1 MARRGEHS
9 NPQASRIDH
18 FPIAQVTAH
27 TPQETAPDRSH
38 RGAGGRDDLVDAIG
52 VIAVAMADQHQRDP
66 AQRCQP
72 IDVVILIRSGIDE
85 DNFVAVRSAKHPGVG
100 ALQRH
105 RARVFTEQNRS
116 RLSDRPQYAVRGRG
130 RGHFTSTMSSTS
142 TGASNGNSATPTAER
157 ACAPASP
164 NTSPKNSEAPLTTP
178 G

>member
-1 MARRGEHS
+1 MAGCGQHG
-9 NPQASRIDH
+9 NPQARRIDH
-18 FPIAQVTAH
+18 FPVAQVTTHTAQESAAYRAH
-27 TPQETAPDRSH
+27 C
-38 RGAGGRDDLVDAIG
+38 GAGGCDDLVDAIG
-52 VIAVAMADQHQRDP
+52 VIAVAMADQHQRDS
-66 AQRCQP
+66 AQRGQS

-85 DNFVAVRSAKHPGVG
+85 NDLFAARSAKHPGVG

-105 RARVFTEQNRS
+105 RARVIAEQDRG
-116 RLSDRPQYAVRGRG
+116 RRGDRPQDAVGRRG

-164 NTSPKNSEAPLTTP
+164 NTSPRNSDAPLTTA